1 MFHLSQDIWPII
13 SRIERA
19 PSIKIVAV
27 AATDYQAM
35 K

>member
-1 MFHLSQDIWPII
+1 MFHLSQDISLII
-13 SRIERA
+13 SRIEWA